1 MFGSYKNIF
10 IFTEPNLKF
19 TYIMLETQTKSAMSV
34 SRILCSVFGHRFIV
48 TRKVT
53 AHIKEYE
60 CTCCGKQA
68 TIDVKGNLA
77 SLTPQLKEI
86 NETLAMLHQKK
97 LSQVQHHTAA

>member
-1 MFGSYKNIF
+1 MHQILTIPTMINPQKKP
-10 IFTEPNLKF
+10 TL
-19 TYIMLETQTKSAMSV
+19 SV
-34 SRILCSVFGHRFIV
+34 SRLLCSVFGHRFIV

-53 AHIKEYE
+53 AHIKEFE
-60 CTCCGKQA
+60 CSCCGKQV

-97 LSQVQHHTAA
+97 LSHMHHPAA

>member
-1 MFGSYKNIF
+1 M
-10 IFTEPNLKF
+10 PNSQIK
-19 TYIMLETQTKSAMSV
+19 QNVSV
-34 SRILCSVFGHRFIV
+34 GRILCSVFGHRFIV

-60 CTCCGKQA
+60 CACCGKQA

-97 LSQVQHHTAA
+97 LSQTQHHPAA